1 PEDLIQ
7 DFRTSY
13 NPRIAVTVDM
23 IATGTDVKPIE
34 IVMFLRTVKSR
45 VLYEQMKGRGGRVMK
60 SDELRSVT
68 PDARVKT
75 HFVLI
80 DCVGVSESP
89 MNDARPLDRKKFISF
104 KKLLQHVT
112 HGGADPEMVSS
123 LASRLTRLDRQ
134 LGPPEHERV
143 AAVSDGSSVRQIT
156 RGIVDALDA
165 DAHVERAR

>member
-1 PEDLIQ
+1 
-7 DFRTSY
+7 
-13 NPRIAVTVDM
+13 M

-89 MNDARPLDRKKFISF
+89 MNDARPLDRKKFVSF

-123 LASRLTRLDRQ
+123 LARTPARS
-134 LGPPEHERV
+134 
-143 AAVSDGSSVRQIT
+143 AACHS
-156 RGIVDALDA
+156 
-165 DAHVERAR
+165 